1 MFALNADLEFTS
13 TVMTNE
19 QILHLVHALCSH
31 GVEQSWFEFK
41 LNNSDPAKLGANLS
55 AVANAACLASKPFG
69 YVVYGVNNADGRI
82 VGTEFHHEEAKV
94 GGQALLLW
102 LAKMI
107 SPEAAP
113 TAFTGITTSGQRMV
127 VFQVCAA
134 HGFPVKF
141 KDQAYVRI
149 GPNTTALKDHPVLE
163 RSIWNSG
170 EDWSAKVH
178 PTATLFDLDED
189 AIETARVQF
198 KEKFPAKANEV
209 DDWSARTFL
218 DKAKVTVQGSVTHAS
233 LLLLG
238 RPEASS
244 LLSPAIA
251 QISWFLRTDRNDS
264 VDYAHFGPPF
274 ILSVDQVLA
283 KVRNLKVRSLP
294 SGTLF
299 PKERDRYDQWVM
311 REALHNCIAHQ
322 DYHRRERIQVVERE
336 NQLLFENAGSF
347 IPGRVEDV
355 LAQDTPPSR
364 YRNPFLAQAMVN
376 LNMIDT
382 EGGGIRKMF
391 LKQREHAFALPDYDL
406 SEPAHVRVTLE
417 GRILDEA
424 YTQLLLDRTDLDIDI
439 VLLLDRVQRD
449 RSISKDEY
457 RKLKS
462 LGLVEG
468 RYPRIFV
475 AGPVARTAGAEVG
488 HIRSRGLGNAKVREF
503 ILQLIEQHPGT
514 PRPKINELV
523 WDMLPSSLN
532 DETRKSRIHNNIQ
545 WLVREGKIHNKGGRG
560 KSSRWFAGPAQM
572 K

>member
-1 MFALNADLEFTS
+1 MTS
-13 TVMTNE
+13 E
-19 QILHLVHALCSH
+19 QVLHLIDHLRSL
-31 GVEQSWFEFK
+31 GSEQDWFEFK
-41 LNNSDPAKLGANLS
+41 LNNSDPGKLGENLS
-55 AVANAACLASKPFG
+55 AVANAACLAYKPYG
-69 YVVYGVNNADGRI
+69 YVVYGVRNSDLEVI
-82 VGTEFHHEEAKV
+82 GTEFNPEEAKA

-113 TAFTGITTSGQRMV
+113 QAFRGEAPAGQ
-127 VFQVCAA
+127 QVIVLQVRSA
-134 HGFPVKF
+134 HGCPVKF
-141 KDQAYVRI
+141 KGQAYVRI
-149 GPNTTALKDHPVLE
+149 GSNTTALKDHPVLE

-178 PTATLFDLDED
+178 PTATLHDLDDE
-189 AIETARVQF
+189 AIRSARNQF
-198 KEKFPAKANEV
+198 KEKFPAKAAEV
-209 DDWSARTFL
+209 DGWNARVFL
-218 DKAKVTVQGSVTHAS
+218 DKAKVTVQGGITNAA

-238 RPEASS
+238 KPEASS

-264 VDYAHFGPPF
+264 LDYAHFGPPF

-299 PKERDRYDQWVM
+299 PKERNRYDQWVM

-406 SEPAHVRVTLE
+406 SEAAHVRVTLE

-424 YTQLLLDRTDLDIDI
+424 YTQLLLDRTDMDIDI
-439 VLLLDRVQRD
+439 VLLLDRVQRG
-449 RSISKDEY
+449 RSISKNEY

-462 LGLVEG
+462 LGLAEG

-475 AGPVARTAGAEVG
+475 AGPVARTAGAEVE

-514 PRPKINELV
+514 SRPKINELV
-523 WDMLPSSLN
+523 WDMLPTSLN

-560 KSSRWFAGPAQM
+560 KSSRWFVGPAQM

>member
-1 MFALNADLEFTS
+1 MTS
-13 TVMTNE
+13 E
-19 QILHLVHALCSH
+19 QVLHLIDHLRSL
-31 GVEQSWFEFK
+31 GTEQDWFEFK
-41 LNNSDPAKLGANLS
+41 LNNSDPGKLGENLS
-55 AVANAACLASKPFG
+55 AVANAACLAYKPYG
-69 YVVYGVNNADGRI
+69 YVVYGVRNSDLEVI
-82 VGTEFHHEEAKV
+82 GTEFNPEEAKA

-113 TAFTGITTSGQRMV
+113 QAFRGEAPAGQQV
-127 VFQVCAA
+127 IVLQVCSA
-134 HGFPVKF
+134 HGRPVEF
-141 KDQAYVRI
+141 KGQAYVRI
-149 GPNTTALKDHPVLE
+149 GSNTTALKDHPVLE

-178 PTATLFDLDED
+178 PTATLHDLDDE
-189 AIETARVQF
+189 AIRSARIQF
-198 KEKFPAKANEV
+198 KEKFPAKAAEV
-209 DDWSARTFL
+209 DGWNARVFL
-218 DKAKVTVQGSVTHAS
+218 DKAKVTVQGGITNAA

-238 RPEASS
+238 KPEASS

-264 VDYAHFGPPF
+264 MDYSHFGPPF

-299 PKERDRYDQWVM
+299 PKERNRYDQWVM

-406 SEPAHVRVTLE
+406 SEAAHVRVTLE

-424 YTQLLLDRTDLDIDI
+424 YTQLLLDRTDMDIDI
-439 VLLLDRVQRD
+439 VLLLDRVQRG
-449 RSISKDEY
+449 RSISKNEY

-462 LGLVEG
+462 LGLAEG

-475 AGPVARTAGAEVG
+475 AGPVARTAGAEVE

-560 KSSRWFAGPAQM
+560 KSSRWFIGPAQM